1 MSEGEIDGGTAGCAG
16 SGEDRPETGSY
27 PSETLFGG
35 RRAIVIVH
43 RGERYVLRVTRHGK
57 LILNKWSL
65 GEDER
70 DSTR

>member
-1 MSEGEIDGGTAGCAG
+1 MSEGESDGGTARCAG
-16 SGEDRPETGSY
+16 SDEDRPETGAY
-27 PSETLFGG
+27 PSEALFGG
-35 RRAIVIVH
+35 RRAIVILH

-70 DSTR
+70 DTTR